1 MKDGTIQ
8 AQRLIDIP
16 SLTGLRFI
24 AAFSIALAIRC
35 RILRSGVS
43 ISMEL
48 PRSVCRFSSH

>member
-24 AAFSIALAIRC
+24 AAFSMPWPFAAAY
-35 RILRSGVS
+35 
-43 ISMEL
+43 
-48 PRSVCRFSSH
+48 